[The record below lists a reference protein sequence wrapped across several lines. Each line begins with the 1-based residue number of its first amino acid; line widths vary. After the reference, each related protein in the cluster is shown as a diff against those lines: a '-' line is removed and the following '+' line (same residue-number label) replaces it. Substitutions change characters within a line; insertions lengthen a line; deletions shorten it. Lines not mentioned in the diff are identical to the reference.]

1 MSVVTQP
8 IDRTDGPLKVTGE
21 ARYAAEFQLP
31 RLAHAVMVQSSIGK
45 GTISALDTA
54 AAHKVPGVLLILTHE
69 NARKLPQGG
78 RAAIKPPAGR
88 TLSLLQDNVVHYNGQ
103 PIALVLADTF
113 EHAMAAAELVKVR
126 YREERPELDFER
138 AKRAAY
144 RPKQMPQGEPDVA
157 WGDAGTALAAAPVR
171 VEQVYTTPM
180 ETHNP
185 MEPHATIAAWDGDRL
200 TLYDST
206 QYISGVRDTVA
217 KTLGI
222 SPERVRVVSPF
233 VGGGFGCK
241 GSTWSHVVLAA
252 MAAQQAKRP
261 VKISLA
267 RPQMFGPVG
276 GRPQTEQRVALGAGR
291 DGHLLAIRHDVVSH
305 TSVMEDFVEPSSMP
319 TRQLY
324 ACANVAT
331 SQRLAKLNVGVPTF
345 QRAPGESSGTF
356 ALESAMDE
364 LAYALNIDPLMLRLI
379 NYAEADPHTGKPWS
393 SKLLRQ
399 CYDDAAARFGWG
411 KRNDKPRSMRDAHAL
426 IGWGM
431 ATATYPAHRRPA
443 DAMARLLPDG
453 TALVRSGTQELG
465 TGTYTVMT
473 QVAAD
478 ALALPPERI
487 DFELGDTLMPP
498 AGVSGGSTTVAS
510 VAPAVKA
517 ACEEV
522 RAKLVELYA
531 PGRAQDVVAENGWL
545 WLKSEPSRRESYAAV
560 LAHAGGAPLEAQA
573 HAEGEERDKG
583 PYATRSFG
591 AVFCEVRVDED
602 LGRISVPRIVAGYSV
617 GRLMNAKLARSQLIG
632 GLVWGVSMALME
644 ETHVDSRDGRIVN
657 ANLAEYHVP
666 VNADIGTIDVSFCD
680 ENDTRFNPVGARGI
694 GEIGITG
701 IPAAIANAVYH
712 ATGRR
717 VRKLPIL
724 LDDLLPGS
732 LST

>member
-8 IDRTDGPLKVTGE
+8 IDRTDGPLKVTGQ

-31 RLAHAVMVQSSIGK
+31 RLAHAALVQSTIAKGSIA
-45 GTISALDTA
+45 ALDASA
-54 AAHKVPGVLLILTHE
+54 AEKAPGVLLVLSQK
-69 NARKLPQGG
+69 NAPKLPQGG
-78 RAAIKPPAGR
+78 KAAVKPPAGR
-88 TLSLLQDNVVHYNGQ
+88 VLSLLQDNAVHYNGE
-103 PIALVLADTF
+103 PIALVVADTF
-113 EHAMAAAELVKVR
+113 EHAVAAADMVKVR
-126 YREERPELDFER
+126 YHEERPQLDFER
-138 AKRAAY
+138 AKRDAH
-144 RPKQMPQGEPDVA
+144 PVKQMPQGEPAAA
-157 WGDAGTALAAAPVR
+157 WGDADKALAGAEVR
-171 VEQVYTTPM
+171 IEQTYTTPM

-185 MEPHATIAAWDGDRL
+185 MEPHATIAAWEGERL

-206 QYISGVRDTVA
+206 QYISGVRETVA

-222 SPERVRVVSPF
+222 APERVRVVSPF

-261 VKISLA
+261 VKLALA

-276 GRPQTEQRVALGAGR
+276 GRPQTEQRVALGAQR
-291 DGHLLAIRHDVVSH
+291 DGKLLAIRHDVLSH

-324 ACANVAT
+324 ACANVAAT
-331 SQRLAKLNVGVPTF
+331 QRLTKLNVGVPTF

-379 NYAEADPHTGKPWS
+379 NYAEKDPRTGKPWS
-393 SKLLRQ
+393 SKMLRE
-399 CYDDAAARFGWG
+399 CYDHAAARFGWG
-411 KRNDKPRSMRDAHAL
+411 KRPDKPRAMREGHAL

-431 ATATYPAHRRPA
+431 ASATYPAHRRPA
-443 DAMARLLPDG
+443 AASARLLPDG

-517 ACEEV
+517 ACEQV
-522 RAKLVELYA
+522 RAKLAALYA
-531 PGRAQDVVAENGWL
+531 PGRTQDVVAENGWL
-545 WLKSEPSRRESYAAV
+545 WLKSEPSRRVSYAAV
-560 LAHAGGAPLEAQA
+560 LARAGGAPLEAEA

-602 LGRISVPRIVAGYSV
+602 LGRISVPRIVAAYSV

-632 GLVWGVSMALME
+632 GLVWGVSMALLE
-644 ETHVDSRDGRIVN
+644 ETHLDLRDGRIVN

-666 VNADIGTIDVSFCD
+666 VNADIGTIDVSFSD

-724 LDDLLPGS
+724 LDDLYVSDL
-732 LST
+732 

>member
-8 IDRTDGPLKVTGE
+8 LDRTDGPLKVTGE

-31 RLAHAVMVQSSIGK
+31 RLAHAVMVQSTIAK
-45 GTISALDTA
+45 GTITALDASA
-54 AAHKVPGVLLILTHE
+54 AQKVPGVLLVLSHL
-69 NARKLPQGG
+69 NAPRLPQGG
-78 RAAIKPPAGR
+78 RAAVKPPAGR
-88 TLSLLQDNVVHYNGQ
+88 VLSLLQDNVVHYNGQ
-103 PIALVLADTF
+103 PIAMVVADTF
-113 EHAMAAAELVKVR
+113 EHAVAAAELIKVR

-138 AKRAAY
+138 AKGSAY
-144 RPKQMPQGEPDVA
+144 APKQMPQGEAAVA
-157 WGDAGTALAAAPVR
+157 WGDADKALAASPVR
-171 VEQVYTTPM
+171 VEQTYATPM

-206 QYISGVRDTVA
+206 QFISGVRDTVA

-252 MAAQQAKRP
+252 IAAQRAGRP
-261 VKISLA
+261 VKLALA

-276 GRPQTEQRVALGAGR
+276 GRPCTEQRVALGAGR
-291 DGHLLAIRHDVVSH
+291 DGRLLAMKHDVISH
-305 TSVMEDFVEPSSMP
+305 TSVMEDFTEPSAMP

-331 SQRLAKLNVGVPTF
+331 SHKLAQLNVGVPTF
-345 QRAPGESSGTF
+345 QRAPGEASGTF

-364 LAYALNIDPLMLRLI
+364 LAYALGIDPLALRLR
-379 NYAEADPHTGKPWS
+379 NYADADPRTGKPWS
-393 SKLLRQ
+393 SKMLRE
-399 CYDDAAARFGWG
+399 CYVDGAARFGWA
-411 KRNDKPRSMRDAHAL
+411 KRPMKPRSMRDGHAL

-443 DAMARLLPDG
+443 SAMARILPDG
-453 TALVRSGTQELG
+453 TAVVRSGTHDLG

-478 ALALPPERI
+478 ALGMPPERI

-517 ACEEV
+517 ACEAA
-522 RAKLVELYA
+522 RAKKQA
-531 PGRAQDVVAENGWL
+531 AIAAGRPNEVI
-545 WLKSEPSRRESYAAV
+545 
-560 LAHAGGAPLEAQA
+560 EAQA
-573 HAEGEERDKG
+573 HAEEGEEKDKF
-583 PYATRSFG
+583 ATRSFG

-617 GRLMNAKLARSQLIG
+617 GRLMNTKLARSQLIG

-644 ETHVDSRDGRIVN
+644 ETQLDPRYGRIVN

-666 VNADIGTIDVSFCD
+666 VNADIGSIDVSFCN
-680 ENDTRFNPVGARGI
+680 ENDTNFNPVGARGI

-701 IPAAIANAVYH
+701 IPGAIANAVFH
-712 ATGRR
+712 ATGKR
-717 VRKLPIL
+717 VRALPIQ
-724 LDDLLPGS
+724 LDDFI
-732 LST
+732 